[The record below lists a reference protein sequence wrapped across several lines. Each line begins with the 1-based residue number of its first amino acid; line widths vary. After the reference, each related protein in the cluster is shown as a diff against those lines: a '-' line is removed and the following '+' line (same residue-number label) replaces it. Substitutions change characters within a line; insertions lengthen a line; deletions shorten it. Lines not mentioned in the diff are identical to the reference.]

1 MDETSS
7 ELIHFV
13 VVPVETVVA
22 CIYVL
27 DNIVSFLPTDM
38 SPPPTLKYVAIIEAH
53 TDKAFFKF
61 SPSDI
66 NEKKRKIINS
76 AKDMCTQMVSKG
88 YGGKV
93 KRQDIMDTAL
103 NMAKK

>member
-1 MDETSS
+1 
-7 ELIHFV
+7 
-13 VVPVETVVA
+13 
-22 CIYVL
+22 
-27 DNIVSFLPTDM
+27 M

-61 SPSDI
+61 SLSGI
-66 NEKKRKIINS
+66 NEKKRKSINS

>member
-1 MDETSS
+1 MFAKEFSGKYQERTLDTESRD
-7 ELIHFV
+7 
-13 VVPVETVVA
+13 
-22 CIYVL
+22 VL
-27 DNIVSFLPTDM
+27 RQAESLSAM